1 MKFVGKIVKVFVAL
15 FIGLIVISI
24 IVSFFY
30 TGGDKV
36 GVLEIRG
43 LISDSSEINKKII
56 AFREREDIK
65 AIVLRI
71 DSPGG
76 AVAPAQEI
84 YREIMKVRKEKKIV
98 VASMGSVAASGGYY
112 IAVAADQIVANPG
125 TITGSIGV
133 IIEFANVQELMDRL
147 GVKGVVIKSGKF
159 KDTGSPLRE
168 MNDEEK
174 RLLQELINDIHQQ
187 FVAVVAENR
196 KLSINDVNE
205 IADGRIFSG
214 AQAQKVRLVDKLGNL
229 EDAIELASKLAGI
242 EGKPNVVYSKRS
254 KSSLLDIIFGK
265 AMDSLLNRSQQALF
279 NPLYLFKLQ
288 GVANL
293 N

>member
-1 MKFVGKIVKVFVAL
+1 MQFAGKVLKIFLSL

-24 IVSFFY
+24 IVSFLY
-30 TGGDKV
+30 VSGDKV
-36 GVLEIRG
+36 GVLEIKG
-43 LISDSSEINKKII
+43 LISDSSEINKAII

-76 AVAPAQEI
+76 AVGPSQEI
-84 YREIMKVRKEKKIV
+84 YREVIKVKKENKVV

-112 IAVAADQIVANPG
+112 IAAAADQIVANPG

-133 IIEFANVQELMDRL
+133 IIEFANVQELLDKL
-147 GVKGVVIKSGKF
+147 GLKGVVIKSGKF

-168 MNDEEK
+168 MDDEE
-174 RLLQELINDIHQQ
+174 RSIVQGVVNDIHRQ

-196 KLSINDVNE
+196 KLDINDVKD

-214 AQAQKVRLVDKLGNL
+214 AQAQKARLVDKLGNL
-229 EDAIELASKLAGI
+229 EDAVELASNLAGI
-242 EGKPNVVYSKRS
+242 EGKPHVVYSRS
-254 KSSLLDIIFGK
+254 SKGSLLDIIFGK
-265 AMDSLLNRSQQALF
+265 GMDSFFSRFQQTLY
-279 NPLYLFKLQ
+279 NPLYLLRLQ
-288 GVANL
+288 SIANL
-293 N
+293 S

>member
-1 MKFVGKIVKVFVAL
+1 MQFAAKIIKVFVSL
-15 FIGLIVISI
+15 FIGLIVLSI

-30 TGGDKV
+30 AGGDKV
-36 GVLEIRG
+36 GVLEIKG
-43 LISDSSEINKKII
+43 LISDSSEINKGII

-76 AVAPAQEI
+76 AVGPSQEV
-84 YREIMKVRKEKKIV
+84 YREVKKVTGEKKVV

-112 IAVAADQIVANPG
+112 IAAAADQIVANPG

-133 IIEFANVQELMDRL
+133 IIEFANVQELLDKL
-147 GVKGVVIKSGKF
+147 GMKGVVIKSGKF

-174 RLLQELINDIHQQ
+174 RLLQGLINDIHQQ

-196 KLSINDVNE
+196 KLNINDVND

-214 AQAQKVRLVDKLGNL
+214 AQAQKASLVDKLGNL
-229 EDAIELASKLAGI
+229 EDAIELASELAGI
-242 EGKPNVVYSKRS
+242 EGKPNVVYSRRR
-254 KSSLLDIIFGK
+254 KSSLLDLIFGK
-265 AMDSLLNRSQQALF
+265 TMDSFLNRSQQTLF
-279 NPLYLFKLQ
+279 NPLYLFKLK
-288 GVANL
+288 GIVNL

>member
-1 MKFVGKIVKVFVAL
+1 MQFVGKIVKVFGSL
-15 FIGLIVISI
+15 FIGLIIISI

-30 TGGDKV
+30 VGGDKV
-36 GVLEIRG
+36 AVLEIKG
-43 LISDSSEINKKII
+43 LISDSSEINKEII

-76 AVAPAQEI
+76 AVGPSQEV
-84 YREIMKVRKEKKIV
+84 YREVKKVKKEKKVV

-112 IAVAADQIVANPG
+112 IAAAADQIVANPG

-133 IIEFANVQELMDRL
+133 IVEFANVQELMDKL
-147 GVKGVVIKSGKF
+147 GMKGVVIKSGKF

-174 RLLQELINDIHQQ
+174 NILQELVNDIHQQ

-196 KLSINDVNE
+196 KLNINDVND

-214 AQAQKVRLVDKLGNL
+214 AQAQKASLVDKLGNL

-242 EGKPNVVYSKRS
+242 EGKPNVVYSRKR
-254 KSSLLDIIFGK
+254 KSSLLDIVFGK
-265 AMDSLLNRSQQALF
+265 AMDSFLNRSQQTLF
-279 NPLYLFKLQ
+279 NPLYLYKLQ
-288 GVANL
+288 GIANL

>member
-1 MKFVGKIVKVFVAL
+1 MQFVGKIVKVFVAL

-36 GVLEIRG
+36 GVLEIKG
-43 LISDSSEINKKII
+43 LISNSSEINKQII
-56 AFREREDIK
+56 AFRERRDIK

-76 AVAPAQEI
+76 AVAPSQEI
-84 YREIMKVRKEKKIV
+84 YREVKKVKKVV

-133 IIEFANVQELMDRL
+133 IIEFANVQGLMDKL
-147 GVKGVVIKSGKF
+147 GLKGIVIKSGKF

-174 RLLQELINDIHQQ
+174 RLLQGLIDDIHQQ

-196 KLSINDVNE
+196 KLSINDVND

-214 AQAQKVRLVDKLGNL
+214 AQAQKIRLVDKLGNL
-229 EDAIELASKLAGI
+229 QDAIELASELAGI
-242 EGKPNVVYSKRS
+242 EGKPNVVYSRS
-254 KSSLLDIIFGK
+254 RKSSLLDIIFGK
-265 AMDSLLNRSQQALF
+265 AMDSILNRSQQALF

>member
-1 MKFVGKIVKVFVAL
+1 MQLAGKVVKVFGAF
-15 FIGLIVISI
+15 FIGLIILSI

-30 TGGDKV
+30 VGGDKV
-36 GVLEIRG
+36 AVLEIKG
-43 LISDSSEINKKII
+43 LISDSSEINKDLV
-56 AFREREDIK
+56 AFREREDVK

-76 AVAPAQEI
+76 AVGPSQEI
-84 YREIMKVRKEKKIV
+84 YREVQKIKKGNKVV

-112 IAVAADQIVANPG
+112 IAAAADQIVANPG

-133 IIEFANVQELMDRL
+133 IIEFANVQELLDKIGM
-147 GVKGVVIKSGKF
+147 KGVVIKSGKF

-168 MNDEEK
+168 MNSEEK
-174 RLLQELINDIHQQ
+174 SVLQGLVNDIHQQ
-187 FVAVVAENR
+187 FVTVVAENR
-196 KLSINDVNE
+196 KLNISVVNN

-214 AQAQKVRLVDKLGNL
+214 AQAQKARLVDKLGNL

-242 EGKPNVVYSKRS
+242 EGKANVVYSRRRKG
-254 KSSLLDIIFGK
+254 SLLDIVFGK
-265 AMDSLLNRSQQALF
+265 AMGSFLNKSQQTLF

-288 GVANL
+288 DVANF

>member
-1 MKFVGKIVKVFVAL
+1 MQFAGKILKIFLSL

-30 TGGDKV
+30 ASGDKV
-36 GVLEIRG
+36 GVLEIKG
-43 LISDSSEINKKII
+43 LISDSSEINKAII

-76 AVAPAQEI
+76 AVGPSQEI
-84 YREIMKVRKEKKIV
+84 YREVKKIKKEKKVV

-112 IAVAADQIVANPG
+112 IAVAADQIMANPG

-133 IIEFANVQELMDRL
+133 IIEFANVQELLDKL
-147 GVKGVVIKSGKF
+147 GLKGVVIKSGKF

-168 MNDEEK
+168 MDDEE
-174 RLLQELINDIHQQ
+174 RSILQGLINDIHRQ

-196 KLSINDVNE
+196 KLEINDVKD

-214 AQAQKVRLVDKLGNL
+214 AQAQQARLVDKLGNL
-229 EDAIELASKLAGI
+229 EDAIELASNLAGI
-242 EGKPNVVYSKRS
+242 EGKPHVVYSRRS
-254 KSSLLDIIFGK
+254 KNSLLDIIFGK
-265 AMDSLLNRSQQALF
+265 GMDSFFSRFQQTLY
-279 NPLYLFKLQ
+279 NPLYLLRLQ
-288 GVANL
+288 SIANL
-293 N
+293 S

>member
-1 MKFVGKIVKVFVAL
+1 MQFAGKVLKIFLSL

-24 IVSFFY
+24 IVSFLY
-30 TGGDKV
+30 VSGDKV
-36 GVLEIRG
+36 GVLEIKG
-43 LISDSSEINKKII
+43 LISDSSEINKAII

-76 AVAPAQEI
+76 AVGPSQEI
-84 YREIMKVRKEKKIV
+84 YREVIKVKKENKVV

-112 IAVAADQIVANPG
+112 IAAAADQIVANPG

-133 IIEFANVQELMDRL
+133 IIEFANVQELLDKL
-147 GVKGVVIKSGKF
+147 GLKGVVIKSGKF

-168 MNDEEK
+168 MGDEE
-174 RLLQELINDIHQQ
+174 RSILQGVVNDIHRQ

-196 KLSINDVNE
+196 KLDINDVKD

-214 AQAQKVRLVDKLGNL
+214 AQAQKARLVDKLGNL
-229 EDAIELASKLAGI
+229 EDAVELASNLAGI
-242 EGKPNVVYSKRS
+242 EGKPHVVYSRS
-254 KSSLLDIIFGK
+254 SKGSLLDIIFGK
-265 AMDSLLNRSQQALF
+265 GMDSFFSRFQQTLY
-279 NPLYLFKLQ
+279 NPLYLLRLQ
-288 GVANL
+288 SIANL
-293 N
+293 S